1 MAPLVKT
8 GQSVLPRPL
17 SGIRK
22 LLLAW
27 QTRQTTRNG
36 LARLDAH
43 LLDDIGLS
51 ARARGAECAK
61 PFWQG

>member
-1 MAPLVKT
+1 MSPLVKS

-17 SGIRK
+17 YGIRK

-27 QTRQTTRNG
+27 QTRQATRNG

-43 LLDDIGLS
+43 LLDDVGLS
-51 ARARGAECAK
+51 ARVRGEECAK
-61 PFWQG
+61 RFWQE